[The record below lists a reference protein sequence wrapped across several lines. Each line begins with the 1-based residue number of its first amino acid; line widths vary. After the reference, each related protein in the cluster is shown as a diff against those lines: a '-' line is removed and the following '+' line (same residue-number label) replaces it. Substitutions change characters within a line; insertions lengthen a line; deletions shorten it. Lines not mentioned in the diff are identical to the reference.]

1 MLINSINNIMKG
13 RDTMEKNCFVI
24 MPFGKDK
31 DEKDFNTGV
40 FESIIFPAASK
51 LGYNVNRVDTK
62 PTNVGNITKNIVHD
76 LVEADIVIADM
87 TNGNANVFY
96 ELGIR
101 HALHKC
107 KTVLIIQE
115 GFEIPFDLKQHVS
128 VFYSTNLQG
137 IQSAIKGISE
147 AIKRCENARE
157 EDADNPVHEY
167 YPSLKY
173 LLSSRQEDSLQ
184 SQLME
189 LSKRNTE
196 LQALID
202 SFGISTNVMSKELDI
217 LDALNEADNLIKVG
231 GVTAVLEMR
240 QCANQGDTE
249 TFLVKLKEIMQSKL
263 LTPRDY
269 LDISRMCKSLGLIP
283 HRIIVLQ
290 KAHETFKDDV
300 DIVGL
305 LADAYSDHPAPEYK
319 QKGRL
324 LIEEYAQIEY
334 FDGKPNMTKRSNND
348 DTLLMGLFNVYL
360 AQRDWD
366 AIVSVCDSAI
376 QLGYDNSIYFR
387 NKARAL
393 VEKQSFDEAEIAVQ
407 SAIDLEPDNDA
418 LLVILSDIYQKKGDF
433 EKALTCSEKAI
444 QIDPDDATNYINLA
458 IDILNRGFL
467 RNQSGNIIGPLEKK
481 KRLNECLP
489 ILAYALK
496 IDDSP
501 TIRNRIVEIL
511 SRKNAHK
518 EAIEVA
524 SIGKLSCANNS
535 YELEYILKD
544 DEMT

>member
-1 MLINSINNIMKG
+1 
-13 RDTMEKNCFVI
+13 
-24 MPFGKDK
+24 
-31 DEKDFNTGV
+31 
-40 FESIIFPAASK
+40 
-51 LGYNVNRVDTK
+51 
-62 PTNVGNITKNIVHD
+62 
-76 LVEADIVIADM
+76 
-87 TNGNANVFY
+87 
-96 ELGIR
+96 
-101 HALHKC
+101 
-107 KTVLIIQE
+107 
-115 GFEIPFDLKQHVS
+115 
-128 VFYSTNLQG
+128 
-137 IQSAIKGISE
+137 
-147 AIKRCENARE
+147 
-157 EDADNPVHEY
+157 
-167 YPSLKY
+167 
-173 LLSSRQEDSLQ
+173 
-184 SQLME
+184 
-189 LSKRNTE
+189 
-196 LQALID
+196 
-202 SFGISTNVMSKELDI
+202 
-217 LDALNEADNLIKVG
+217 
-231 GVTAVLEMR
+231 
-240 QCANQGDTE
+240 
-249 TFLVKLKEIMQSKL
+249 
-263 LTPRDY
+263 
-269 LDISRMCKSLGLIP
+269 
-283 HRIIVLQ
+283 
-290 KAHETFKDDV
+290 
-300 DIVGL
+300 
-305 LADAYSDHPAPEYK
+305 
-319 QKGRL
+319 
-324 LIEEYAQIEY
+324 
-334 FDGKPNMTKRSNND
+334 MTKRSNND

-444 QIDPDDATNYINLA
+444 RIDPDDATNYINLA

-524 SIGKLSCANNS
+524 STGKLSCANNS